1 MTKEKLSVPE
11 CNNVSQIFLSV
22 ETQNNAMKFRP
33 FSLNLRGRL
42 AEYDHPAVMGILNVT
57 PDSFYAG
64 SRVTGTVEL
73 HRRVERMLAQGAD
86 IIDVGGYSSRP
97 GADDVSPEEEMA
109 RVRRGV
115 EAIRRVSADIPV
127 SVDTFRADVAR
138 HAVLDWGADIVND
151 ISGGAIDSG
160 MFPTVAELKVPY
172 VLMHMRG
179 TPATMQTMTGYEDVT
194 ADVVA
199 ELSGLM
205 HQLELAGVADI
216 IIDPGFGFAKTL
228 DQNYELMRHLPQ
240 MAQLLGKP
248 VLVGIS
254 RKSMIT
260 KLLSVTADEALP
272 GTVALNTFALLN
284 GASILRVHDVEAAV
298 QAVRIVS
305 RLS

>member
-1 MTKEKLSVPE
+1 
-11 CNNVSQIFLSV
+11 
-22 ETQNNAMKFRP
+22 MKFRP
-33 FSLNLRGRL
+33 FSLNLKGRL

-97 GADDVSPEEEMA
+97 GADNVSPEEEMA

-138 HAVLDWGADIVND
+138 RAVLDWGADIVND
-151 ISGGAIDSG
+151 ISGGTIDSR

-172 VLMHMRG
+172 ILMHMRG
-179 TPATMQTMTGYEDVT
+179 TPATMQTMTDYEDVT

-205 HQLELAGVADI
+205 HQLELDGVADI

>member
-1 MTKEKLSVPE
+1 
-11 CNNVSQIFLSV
+11 
-22 ETQNNAMKFRP
+22 MKFRP

-205 HQLELAGVADI
+205 HQLELSGVADI

>member
-1 MTKEKLSVPE
+1 
-11 CNNVSQIFLSV
+11 
-22 ETQNNAMKFRP
+22 MKFRP
-33 FSLNLRGRL
+33 FSLNLKGRL

-115 EAIRRVSADIPV
+115 EAIRRVSADVPV

-138 HAVLDWGADIVND
+138 HAVLDWGADIIND
-151 ISGGAIDSG
+151 ISGGTIDSR

-172 VLMHMRG
+172 ILMHMRG
-179 TPATMQTMTGYEDVT
+179 TPATMQTMTDYEDVT

-205 HQLELAGVADI
+205 HQLELDGVADI

-240 MAQLLGKP
+240 LAQLLGKP

-284 GASILRVHDVEAAV
+284 GASVLRVHDVEAAV

>member
-1 MTKEKLSVPE
+1 
-11 CNNVSQIFLSV
+11 
-22 ETQNNAMKFRP
+22 MKFRP
-33 FSLNLRGRL
+33 FSLNIRGRV
-42 AEYDHPAVMGILNVT
+42 AEYTRPAVMGILNVT

-64 SRVTGTVEL
+64 SRVAGAADM
-73 HRRVERMLAQGAD
+73 HRRIEQMLAQGAD

-97 GADDVSPEEEMA
+97 GADEVSTEEEMA

-115 EAIRRVSADIPV
+115 EAIRCVSADIPV
-127 SVDTFRADVAR
+127 SVDTFRASVAR
-138 HAVLDWGADIVND
+138 SAVLDWGADIIND
-151 ISGGAIDSG
+151 ISGGAIDSQ

-172 VLMHMRG
+172 ILMHMRG
-179 TPATMQTMTGYEDVT
+179 TPATMQTMTEYEDVT

-228 DQNYELMRHLPQ
+228 DQNYELMKHLPQ
-240 MAQLLGKP
+240 LARLLDKP

-260 KLLSVTADEALP
+260 KLLSVTYDDALP

-284 GASILRVHDVEAAV
+284 GASVLRVHDVEAAV
-298 QAVRIVS
+298 HAVKIVS

>member
-1 MTKEKLSVPE
+1 
-11 CNNVSQIFLSV
+11 
-22 ETQNNAMKFRP
+22 MKFRP

-42 AEYDHPAVMGILNVT
+42 AGYDHPAVMGILNVT

-73 HRRVERMLAQGAD
+73 HRHVERMLAQGAD

-172 VLMHMRG
+172 ILMHMRG
-179 TPATMQTMTGYEDVT
+179 TPATMQTMTDYEDVT

>member
-1 MTKEKLSVPE
+1 
-11 CNNVSQIFLSV
+11 
-22 ETQNNAMKFRP
+22 MKFRP
-33 FSLNLRGRL
+33 FSLNLKGRL

-138 HAVLDWGADIVND
+138 HAVLDWGADIIND
-151 ISGGAIDSG
+151 ISGGTIDSR

-172 VLMHMRG
+172 ILMHMRG
-179 TPATMQTMTGYEDVT
+179 TPATMQTMTDYEDVT

-205 HQLELAGVADI
+205 HQLELDGVADI

-240 MAQLLGKP
+240 LAQLLGKP

-284 GASILRVHDVEAAV
+284 GASVLRVHDVEAAV

>member
-1 MTKEKLSVPE
+1 
-11 CNNVSQIFLSV
+11 
-22 ETQNNAMKFRP
+22 MKFRP

-179 TPATMQTMTGYEDVT
+179 TPATMQTMTDYEDVT

-216 IIDPGFGFAKTL
+216 IIDPGFGFSKTL

-298 QAVRIVS
+298 QAVKIVS

>member
-1 MTKEKLSVPE
+1 
-11 CNNVSQIFLSV
+11 
-22 ETQNNAMKFRP
+22 MKFRP
-33 FSLNLRGRL
+33 FSLNLKGRL
-42 AEYDHPAVMGILNVT
+42 MEYDHPAVMGILNVT

-205 HQLELAGVADI
+205 HRLELAGVADI

>member
-1 MTKEKLSVPE
+1 
-11 CNNVSQIFLSV
+11 
-22 ETQNNAMKFRP
+22 MKFRP
-33 FSLNLRGRL
+33 FSLNLKGRL

-205 HQLELAGVADI
+205 HRLELAGVADI

>member
-1 MTKEKLSVPE
+1 
-11 CNNVSQIFLSV
+11 
-22 ETQNNAMKFRP
+22 MKFRP

-86 IIDVGGYSSRP
+86 TIDVGGYSSRP

-179 TPATMQTMTGYEDVT
+179 TPATMQTMTDYEDVT

-216 IIDPGFGFAKTL
+216 IIDPGFGFSKTL

-298 QAVRIVS
+298 QAVKIVS

>member
-1 MTKEKLSVPE
+1 
-11 CNNVSQIFLSV
+11 
-22 ETQNNAMKFRP
+22 MKFRP

>member
-1 MTKEKLSVPE
+1 
-11 CNNVSQIFLSV
+11 
-22 ETQNNAMKFRP
+22 MKFRP
-33 FSLNLRGRL
+33 FSLNIRGRV
-42 AEYDHPAVMGILNVT
+42 AEYTRPAVMGILNVT

-64 SRVTGTVEL
+64 SRVAGAADM
-73 HRRVERMLAQGAD
+73 HRRIEQMLAQGAD

-97 GADDVSPEEEMA
+97 GADEVSTEEEMA

-115 EAIRRVSADIPV
+115 EAIRSVSADIPV
-127 SVDTFRADVAR
+127 SVDTFRASVAR
-138 HAVLDWGADIVND
+138 SAVLDWGADIIND
-151 ISGGAIDSG
+151 ISGGAIDSQ

-172 VLMHMRG
+172 ILMHMRG
-179 TPATMQTMTGYEDVT
+179 TPANMQTMTEYEDVT

-228 DQNYELMRHLPQ
+228 DQNYELMKHLPQ
-240 MAQLLGKP
+240 LARLLDKP

-260 KLLSVTADEALP
+260 KLLSVTYDDALP

-284 GASILRVHDVEAAV
+284 GASVLRVHDVEAAV
-298 QAVRIVS
+298 HAVKIVS

>member
-1 MTKEKLSVPE
+1 
-11 CNNVSQIFLSV
+11 
-22 ETQNNAMKFRP
+22 MKFRP

-151 ISGGAIDSG
+151 
-160 MFPTVAELKVPY
+160 
-172 VLMHMRG
+172 
-179 TPATMQTMTGYEDVT
+179 
-194 ADVVA
+194 
-199 ELSGLM
+199 LSLI
-205 HQLELAGVADI
+205 HI
-216 IIDPGFGFAKTL
+216 
-228 DQNYELMRHLPQ
+228 
-240 MAQLLGKP
+240 
-248 VLVGIS
+248 
-254 RKSMIT
+254 
-260 KLLSVTADEALP
+260 
-272 GTVALNTFALLN
+272 
-284 GASILRVHDVEAAV
+284 
-298 QAVRIVS
+298 
-305 RLS
+305 

>member
-1 MTKEKLSVPE
+1 
-11 CNNVSQIFLSV
+11 
-22 ETQNNAMKFRP
+22 MKFRP
-33 FSLNLRGRL
+33 FSLNFKGRL

-64 SRVTGTVEL
+64 SRVTGSVEL

-138 HAVLDWGADIVND
+138 RAVLDWGADIIND
-151 ISGGAIDSG
+151 ISGGAIDSR

-172 VLMHMRG
+172 ILMHMRG
-179 TPATMQTMTGYEDVT
+179 TPATMQTMTDYEDVT

-240 MAQLLGKP
+240 LAQLLGKP

-284 GASILRVHDVEAAV
+284 GASVLRVHDVEAAV

>member
-1 MTKEKLSVPE
+1 M
-11 CNNVSQIFLSV
+11 CI
-22 ETQNNAMKFRP
+22 R
-33 FSLNLRGRL
+33 
-42 AEYDHPAVMGILNVT
+42 
-57 PDSFYAG
+57 DS
-64 SRVTGTVEL
+64 TGTVEL

-138 HAVLDWGADIVND
+138 RAVLDWGADIVND
-151 ISGGAIDSG
+151 ISGGALDSG
-160 MFPTVAELKVPY
+160 MFSTVAELKVPY
-172 VLMHMRG
+172 ILMHMRG
-179 TPATMQTMTGYEDVT
+179 TPATMQTMTDYEDVT

-205 HQLELAGVADI
+205 HQLELDGVADI

-240 MAQLLGKP
+240 LAQLLGKP

-260 KLLSVTADEALP
+260 KLLSVTADEVLP

>member
-1 MTKEKLSVPE
+1 
-11 CNNVSQIFLSV
+11 
-22 ETQNNAMKFRP
+22 MKFRP
-33 FSLNLRGRL
+33 FSLNLKGRL

-64 SRVTGTVEL
+64 SRVTGTIEL

-115 EAIRRVSADIPV
+115 EAIRRVSADVPV

-138 HAVLDWGADIVND
+138 HAVLDWGADIIND
-151 ISGGAIDSG
+151 ISGGAIDSR

-172 VLMHMRG
+172 ILMHMRG
-179 TPATMQTMTGYEDVT
+179 TPATMQTMTDYEDVT

-205 HQLELAGVADI
+205 HQLELDGVADI

-284 GASILRVHDVEAAV
+284 GASVLRVHDVEAAV

>member
-1 MTKEKLSVPE
+1 
-11 CNNVSQIFLSV
+11 
-22 ETQNNAMKFRP
+22 MKFRL

-179 TPATMQTMTGYEDVT
+179 TPATMQTMTDYEDVT

>member
-1 MTKEKLSVPE
+1 
-11 CNNVSQIFLSV
+11 
-22 ETQNNAMKFRP
+22 MKFRP
-33 FSLNLRGRL
+33 FSLNLKGRL

-138 HAVLDWGADIVND
+138 RAVLDWGADIVND
-151 ISGGAIDSG
+151 ISGGTIDSR

-172 VLMHMRG
+172 ILMHMRG
-179 TPATMQTMTGYEDVT
+179 TPATMQTMTDYEDVT

-205 HQLELAGVADI
+205 HQLELDGVADI

-240 MAQLLGKP
+240 IAQLLGKP

-284 GASILRVHDVEAAV
+284 GASVLRVHDVEAAV

>member
-1 MTKEKLSVPE
+1 
-11 CNNVSQIFLSV
+11 
-22 ETQNNAMKFRP
+22 
-33 FSLNLRGRL
+33 
-42 AEYDHPAVMGILNVT
+42 
-57 PDSFYAG
+57 
-64 SRVTGTVEL
+64 
-73 HRRVERMLAQGAD
+73 
-86 IIDVGGYSSRP
+86 
-97 GADDVSPEEEMA
+97 
-109 RVRRGV
+109 
-115 EAIRRVSADIPV
+115 
-127 SVDTFRADVAR
+127 
-138 HAVLDWGADIVND
+138 
-151 ISGGAIDSG
+151 

-205 HQLELAGVADI
+205 HRLELAGVADI

>member
-1 MTKEKLSVPE
+1 
-11 CNNVSQIFLSV
+11 
-22 ETQNNAMKFRP
+22 MKFRP

-64 SRVTGTVEL
+64 SRVTGSVEL

-179 TPATMQTMTGYEDVT
+179 TPATMQTMTDYEDVT
-194 ADVVA
+194 TDVVA

>member
-1 MTKEKLSVPE
+1 
-11 CNNVSQIFLSV
+11 
-22 ETQNNAMKFRP
+22 MKFRP
-33 FSLNLRGRL
+33 FSLNLKGHL

-64 SRVTGTVEL
+64 SRVTGAVEL

-115 EAIRRVSADIPV
+115 EAIRRLSANIPV

-138 HAVLDWGADIVND
+138 RAVLDWGADIVND

-172 VLMHMRG
+172 ILMHMRG
-179 TPATMQTMTGYEDVT
+179 TPATMQTMTAYEDVT

-240 MAQLLGKP
+240 IAQLLGKP

>member
-1 MTKEKLSVPE
+1 
-11 CNNVSQIFLSV
+11 
-22 ETQNNAMKFRP
+22 MKFRP

-64 SRVTGTVEL
+64 SRVAGTVEL

-179 TPATMQTMTGYEDVT
+179 TPATMQTMTDYEDVT

>member
-1 MTKEKLSVPE
+1 
-11 CNNVSQIFLSV
+11 
-22 ETQNNAMKFRP
+22 MKFRP
-33 FSLNLRGRL
+33 FSLNLKGRL

-97 GADDVSPEEEMA
+97 GADNVSPEEEMA

-138 HAVLDWGADIVND
+138 RAVLDWGADIVND
-151 ISGGAIDSG
+151 ISGGALDSG

-172 VLMHMRG
+172 ILMHMRG
-179 TPATMQTMTGYEDVT
+179 TPATMQTMTDYEDVT

-205 HQLELAGVADI
+205 HQLELDGVADI

-260 KLLSVTADEALP
+260 KLLSVTADEVLP

-284 GASILRVHDVEAAV
+284 GASVLRVHDVEAAV

>member
-1 MTKEKLSVPE
+1 MSAKF
-11 CNNVSQIFLSV
+11 FLSV

-33 FSLNLRGRL
+33 FSLNLKGRL

-97 GADDVSPEEEMA
+97 GADNVSPEEEMA

-138 HAVLDWGADIVND
+138 RAVLDWGADIVND

-172 VLMHMRG
+172 ILMHMRG
-179 TPATMQTMTGYEDVT
+179 TPATMQTMTAYEDVT

-240 MAQLLGKP
+240 IAQLLGKP

>member
-1 MTKEKLSVPE
+1 
-11 CNNVSQIFLSV
+11 
-22 ETQNNAMKFRP
+22 MKFRP

-86 IIDVGGYSSRP
+86 IIDVGGYSSRQ

-179 TPATMQTMTGYEDVT
+179 TPATMQTMTDYEDVT

-216 IIDPGFGFAKTL
+216 IIDPGFGFSKTL

-298 QAVRIVS
+298 QAVKIVS

>member
-1 MTKEKLSVPE
+1 MT
-11 CNNVSQIFLSV
+11 
-22 ETQNNAMKFRP
+22 
-33 FSLNLRGRL
+33 
-42 AEYDHPAVMGILNVT
+42 D
-57 PDSFYAG
+57 
-64 SRVTGTVEL
+64 
-73 HRRVERMLAQGAD
+73 
-86 IIDVGGYSSRP
+86 
-97 GADDVSPEEEMA
+97 
-109 RVRRGV
+109 
-115 EAIRRVSADIPV
+115 
-127 SVDTFRADVAR
+127 
-138 HAVLDWGADIVND
+138 
-151 ISGGAIDSG
+151 
-160 MFPTVAELKVPY
+160 
-172 VLMHMRG
+172 
-179 TPATMQTMTGYEDVT
+179 YEDVT

-205 HQLELAGVADI
+205 HRLELAGVADI

>member
-1 MTKEKLSVPE
+1 
-11 CNNVSQIFLSV
+11 
-22 ETQNNAMKFRP
+22 MKFRP
-33 FSLNLRGRL
+33 FSLNLKGHL

-64 SRVTGTVEL
+64 SRVTGAVEL

-115 EAIRRVSADIPV
+115 EAIRRVSANIPV

-138 HAVLDWGADIVND
+138 RAVLDWGADIVND

-172 VLMHMRG
+172 ILMHMRG
-179 TPATMQTMTGYEDVT
+179 TPATMQTMTAYEDVT

-240 MAQLLGKP
+240 IAQLLGKP

>member
-1 MTKEKLSVPE
+1 
-11 CNNVSQIFLSV
+11 
-22 ETQNNAMKFRP
+22 MKFRP
-33 FSLNLRGRL
+33 FSLNLKGRL
-42 AEYDHPAVMGILNVT
+42 TKYDHPAVMGILNVT

-179 TPATMQTMTGYEDVT
+179 TPATMQTMTDYEDVT

>member
-1 MTKEKLSVPE
+1 
-11 CNNVSQIFLSV
+11 
-22 ETQNNAMKFRP
+22 MKFRP
-33 FSLNLRGRL
+33 FSLNLKGRL
-42 AEYDHPAVMGILNVT
+42 TKYDHPAVMGILNVT

-64 SRVTGTVEL
+64 SRVTVTVEL
-73 HRRVERMLAQGAD
+73 HRRIERMLAQGAD

-179 TPATMQTMTGYEDVT
+179 TPATMQTMTDYEDVT

>member
-1 MTKEKLSVPE
+1 
-11 CNNVSQIFLSV
+11 
-22 ETQNNAMKFRP
+22 MKFRP
-33 FSLNLRGRL
+33 FSLNLKGRL
-42 AEYDHPAVMGILNVT
+42 VEYSRPAVMGILNVT

-97 GADDVSPEEEMA
+97 GADDVSPGEEME

-138 HAVLDWGADIVND
+138 HAVLDWGADIIND
-151 ISGGAIDSG
+151 ISGCAIDSG

-172 VLMHMRG
+172 ILMHMRG
-179 TPATMQTMTGYEDVT
+179 TPATMQTMTDYEDVT

-240 MAQLLGKP
+240 IAQLLGKP